1 MKAIA
6 IVLFFVSL
14 TVSAEERVQN
24 PCFSY
29 GSKYSKEACDICQE
43 HANELA
49 ETECKQESDFADEIF
64 SDVIYASS
72 DEYSTVYKEWR
83 TRVNAR
89 DRCKVSLLLQ
99 CLEN

>member
-1 MKAIA
+1 MKTIA
-6 IVLFFVSL
+6 LILFFASL

-29 GSKYSKEACDICQE
+29 GSEYSKQACEICQE
-43 HANELA
+43 YASKLA
-49 ETECKQESDFADEIF
+49 ETECREESDFADEIF
-64 SDVIYASS
+64 SDVIYADS
-72 DEYSTVYKEWR
+72 DEYATVYKEWR